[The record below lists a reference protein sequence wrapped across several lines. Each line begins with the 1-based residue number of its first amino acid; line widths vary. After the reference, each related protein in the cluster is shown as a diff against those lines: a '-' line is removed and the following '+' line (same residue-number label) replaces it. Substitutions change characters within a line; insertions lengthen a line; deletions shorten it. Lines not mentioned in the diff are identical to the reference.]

1 MVSDQSQSTNAHEA
15 KQKDDAIGNMK
26 NMIQILETRSQDL
39 SHRLA
44 EATTEIENLKSAGKN
59 LQNLHDNVQAEVN
72 LLCKN
77 SVNLAHQVEKLCS
90 ERTDKVQ
97 KLEQSLQ
104 EAQDTIK
111 TLGSAKTEAL
121 QNVQNIQKTAA
132 ILEEERDT
140 ARDALKASERLD
152 SERNGKVRG
161 LEESLREAKST
172 ASLYRD
178 LFTVATGRERAD
190 TTVTVRCELVQQ
202 WRIMLKQKP
211 LKKPRLTYIEGLT
224 TVRVAEM
231 SAVDLA
237 MQQFFQIHAVHGLK
251 SASSVLALANACE
264 HCDDESLSETIS
276 LLYAALTMLIT
287 QSDISYIGS
296 LIILQLFEL
305 VCSALQEVPDMLSMV
320 ANAFD
325 EAKPKLWSDGVLLPA
340 MTDLVTR
347 LLKQEFPSLG
357 RLIVSAATDRSLLVE
372 AGQYQMSID
381 DQKLLVVNA
390 DGNVAFLRPPH
401 FSVDLVSLVSSTP
414 IRYGPVMI
422 FEDAPMIGTCT
433 LAITAERKD
442 FVNRLCRLGPC
453 LKRLDHRFTAEE
465 RHEVEM
471 IDA

>member
-1 MVSDQSQSTNAHEA
+1 MASDQSQSTNAHEA
-15 KQKDDAIGNMK
+15 KQKDDATSNMK

-44 EATTEIENLKSAGKN
+44 EATTEIENLKSAGEN
-59 LQNLHDNVQAEVN
+59 LQNVHDNVQAEVN

-77 SVNLAHQVEKLCS
+77 SVNLAYQVEKLCS
-90 ERTDKVQ
+90 ERTDMVQ

-111 TLGSAKTEAL
+111 TLGTAKTEAL
-121 QNVQNIQKTAA
+121 QNVQNVQKTAA

-140 ARDALKASERLD
+140 ARDALKASERLY
-152 SERNGKVRG
+152 SERNGKVRD
-161 LEESLREAKST
+161 LEESLREAQST

-178 LFTVATGRERAD
+178 LFTVATGHERAD
-190 TTVTVRCELVQQ
+190 TMVTVRCELVQQ

-211 LKKPRLTYIEGLT
+211 LKKPRLTYIEGLA

-251 SASSVLALANACE
+251 SASSVFALAIALEN
-264 HCDDESLSETIS
+264 CDDESLSEAIS

-296 LIILQLFEL
+296 LMILQLFEL
-305 VCSALQEVPDMLSMV
+305 VCSASQEVPEILSMV
-320 ANAFD
+320 ATTFD
-325 EAKPKLWSDGVLLPA
+325 EAKPKQWSEGVLLPA

-347 LLKQEFPSLG
+347 LLKQEFPSLR

-381 DQKLLVVNA
+381 DQNLLVVNA
-390 DGNVAFLRPPH
+390 DDNVAFLRPPH

-433 LAITAERKD
+433 LAIAAERKD
-442 FVNRLCRLGPC
+442 FLNRVCRLRPC